1 MSPQQLAG
9 TLAPEQAR
17 GGLRRFLTYLGP
29 ATLVSVGYMDPGNW
43 ATDLE
48 GGARFGHQLLWVL
61 VVANGVALLMQTLAA
76 RLGVIARLD
85 LAQACRAC
93 YPRPVAFVLF
103 VLCEFAIIA
112 CDLAEVLGSAVAL
125 NLLFGLPLVWGA
137 LVTALDVVVLLALQ
151 RFGMRRLEALITVLV
166 LTVGGCLAVECWFAQ
181 PTWISLADALSPRLD
196 AASLYVAVA
205 ILGATVMPH
214 NLYLHSSLVQTRVAP
229 STSKGRRR
237 ALRYNFVDTLIA
249 LNVAFVINA
258 SILVLAA
265 EVFHSAGIDVT
276 DLREAQRLLSPLLGT
291 GLAGLLFAVALLAA
305 GQSSTITGTLAGQ
318 IVMQGFL
325 RLRGSP
331 VVVRMVT
338 RGVAVFPAVAVLS
351 IMGDSATVPLL
362 VATQVVLSLQLP
374 FALVPLIRFTA
385 ARDVMGA
392 YANARTVTLV
402 AMVAAALIIACN
414 AWLVMQTIGADLPP
428 ALIVGLGVLAAGGL
442 ALLGYLAFVPLR
454 VYDPEITASLRNLFP
469 GHRVAAVP
477 TAITGSGSV

>member
-9 TLAPEQAR
+9 TLAPEQVR
-17 GGLRRFLTYLGP
+17 GELRRFLTYLGP

-61 VVANGVALLMQTLAA
+61 VVANGIALLMQTLAA

-85 LAQACRAC
+85 LAQACRLC
-93 YPRPVAFVLF
+93 YPRRVVYALF
-103 VLCEFAIIA
+103 ALCEFAIIA

-137 LVTALDVVVLLALQ
+137 LVTALDVVALLALQ
-151 RFGMRRLEALITVLV
+151 RAGMRRLEALIAVLV
-166 LTVGGCLAVECWFAQ
+166 LTVGGCLAIECWLAA
-181 PTWISLADALSPRLD
+181 PTWTSLGAALSPRLD
-196 AASLYVAVA
+196 GESLYVAVA

-229 STSKGRRR
+229 TTSKAQRR
-237 ALRYNFVDTLIA
+237 ALRYNFIDTFVA

-265 EVFHSAGIDVT
+265 DVFHAAGIAVT

-291 GLAGLLFAVALLAA
+291 TLAGLLFAVALLAA

-318 IVMQGFL
+318 VVMQGFL

-331 VVVRMVT
+331 VQVRLATRLIAVV
-338 RGVAVFPAVAVLS
+338 PAVLMLGIV
-351 IMGDSATVPLL
+351 GDDATASLL

-385 ARDVMGA
+385 SRQMMGVH
-392 YANARTVTLV
+392 ANARAVS
-402 AMVAAALIIACN
+402 VAAWMAAVLIVLCN
-414 AWLVMQTIGADLPP
+414 AWLVAQTIGELRVPTLTGAF
-428 ALIVGLGVLAAGGL
+428 ALVGTGGAVLLAYL
-442 ALLGYLAFVPLR
+442 ALVPLR
-454 VYDPEITASLRNLFP
+454 PSNDMRVEMLRDPIGR
-469 GHRVAAVP
+469 
-477 TAITGSGSV
+477 

>member
-61 VVANGVALLMQTLAA
+61 VVANGIALLMQTLAA
-76 RLGVIARLD
+76 RLGVAARLD

-93 YPRPVAFVLF
+93 YPRPVAHVLF
-103 VLCEFAIIA
+103 ALCEFAIIA

-137 LVTALDVVVLLALQ
+137 LVTALDVVALLALQ
-151 RFGMRRLEALITVLV
+151 RAGMRRLEALVTVLV
-166 LTVGGCLAVECWFAQ
+166 LTVGGCLAVECWLAK
-181 PTWISLADALSPRLD
+181 PMWSSLAGALSPRLD
-196 AASLYVAVA
+196 AASVYVAVA

-229 STSKGRRR
+229 STVKATRR
-237 ALRYNFVDTLIA
+237 ALRYNFIDTLVA

-265 EVFHSAGIDVT
+265 DVFHSAGIAVT

-291 GLAGLLFAVALLAA
+291 TLAGLLFAVALLAA

-318 IVMQGFL
+318 IVMEGFL

-331 VVVRMVT
+331 MLVRFVT
-338 RGVAVFPAVAVLS
+338 RAIALFPAVVMLGV
-351 IMGDSATVPLL
+351 MGDDATASLL
-362 VATQVVLSLQLP
+362 VGTQVVLSLQLP

-385 ARDVMGA
+385 SRDVMGA
-392 YANARTVTLV
+392 YASSRAVTTI
-402 AMVAAALIIACN
+402 AWIAALAVIACN
-414 AWLVMQTIGADLPP
+414 AWLVAQTLGGHLTP
-428 ALIVGLGVLAAGGL
+428 ALTAAIGVLALAGLVLL
-442 ALLGYLAFVPLR
+442 AYLAFTPLRALDDSVTVPLR
-454 VYDPEITASLRNLFP
+454 DL
-469 GHRVAAVP
+469 VP
-477 TAITGSGSV
+477 RAGRPPQCQPL